1 MEVRRLVRGVEA
13 AVARSGLIALVSLAA
28 AGCAATVEP
37 DAARDDGA
45 SVDGP
50 SRDEGAEDAPD
61 RSAEDVSASDG
72 ALGAMDADAPDVAL
86 FDARADARNDART
99 DARTDARSDAR
110 TDATGTDARADVS
123 SDAPPRD
130 GGACPPEMVL
140 VAGRV
145 CVDRWEG
152 ALVQVFPDGAT
163 ADWSPY
169 ENPGSRRVR
178 AVSRANV
185 APQAY
190 ITGQESERACVEA
203 GKRLCRRDEWL
214 AACQGP
220 ARRTYPYGNTF
231 MRGLCNVGRSPHPL
245 ISFYGRSDSSIYTF
259 TNMNNPGINQQPN
272 SLARTGQYDR
282 CVSQDGLFDMYGNL
296 HEWIAEADGT
306 FKGGFYADTDTNGP
320 GCLYTTTAHGF
331 TYRDYSTGFRCCAD
345 PR

>member
-1 MEVRRLVRGVEA
+1 MEVRRRVRAVEA
-13 AVARSGLIALVSLAA
+13 AVARSGLIALVSLTV

-37 DAARDDGA
+37 DASSNDAVAADAASRDQAIEPVDGA
-45 SVDGP
+45 TDDATDDVVD
-50 SRDEGAEDAPD
+50 
-61 RSAEDVSASDG
+61 SDG
-72 ALGAMDADAPDVAL
+72 ATVDMDASEVDA
-86 FDARADARNDART
+86 
-99 DARTDARSDAR
+99 SM
-110 TDATGTDARADVS
+110 DARADVRTDARVDAR
-123 SDAPPRD
+123 SDVRSDTTSDVRSDVASDVPPRD
-130 GGACPPEMVL
+130 GGTCPAEMVL
-140 VAGRV
+140 VGGRV

-152 ALVQVFPDGAT
+152 SLVQVFPDGTT

-169 ENPGSRRVR
+169 ENPATRRMR

-185 APQAY
+185 PPQAY
-190 ITGQESERACVEA
+190 ITGQESERACIEA

-231 MRGLCNVGRSPHPL
+231 MRGLCNVGRTPHPL

-282 CVSQDGLFDMYGNL
+282 CVSQDGLFDMHGNL
-296 HEWIAEADGT
+296 HEWLSEPDGT
-306 FKGGFYADTDTNGP
+306 FKGGFYADTDTNGA